1 MSPVAKLRSLQSGDL
16 EDFFSIFLLFV
27 GPLWNARSPSS
38 DRVESCAADMFQ
50 AWSGERGA
58 RAGFLK
64 IWRGILRILT
74 SGSSEISKTL
84 IWSFS
89 KLRRSWE
96 QRFSQNT
103 GGMLGDRLRLSKI
116 TNLMWISPFW
126 YSEIVLND
134 QSQRSHYIHWFHDSS
149 LEKQQ

>member
-1 MSPVAKLRSLQSGDL
+1 MQQ
-16 EDFFSIFLLFV
+16 FFSKFLYFV
-27 GPLWNARSPSS
+27 DPLWNARSPSS
-38 DRVESCAADMFQ
+38 DRVESCARDMFQ

-103 GGMLGDRLRLSKI
+103 GGMLGDRLRLPKI
-116 TNLMWISPFW
+116 TNLTWISPFW
-126 YSEIVLND
+126 SFENHELKQTLCCSITT
-134 QSQRSHYIHWFHDSS
+134 S
-149 LEKQQ
+149 LKIPVHPVFVIPVRTCS